1 MPVRGFERDPDPMV
15 SKCRT
20 HLSLSQLEVFMF
32 QIDVYA
38 DGELVDSEYD
48 ELVEVPDI
56 VERIVN

>member
-1 MPVRGFERDPDPMV
+1 
-15 SKCRT
+15 
-20 HLSLSQLEVFMF
+20 MF